1 MSGFKVLVADD
12 SPVYRK
18 LVEHAL
24 AEDSCSVL
32 FANSGHQA
40 IELFER
46 EHPDLVVTD
55 WMMPDIT
62 GIAGRRASLAARR
75 GTGYSPRLLWAQSL
89 RPRRAPGPATDR
101 VWGAG
106 RLRRHVP
113 EH

>member
-40 IELFER
+40 IEIFER
-46 EHPDLVVTD
+46 ERPDRDVALE
-55 WMMPDIT
+55 
-62 GIAGRRASLAARR
+62 RRLGS
-75 GTGYSPRLLWAQSL
+75 SPI
-89 RPRRAPGPATDR
+89 G
-101 VWGAG
+101 
-106 RLRRHVP
+106 
-113 EH
+113 